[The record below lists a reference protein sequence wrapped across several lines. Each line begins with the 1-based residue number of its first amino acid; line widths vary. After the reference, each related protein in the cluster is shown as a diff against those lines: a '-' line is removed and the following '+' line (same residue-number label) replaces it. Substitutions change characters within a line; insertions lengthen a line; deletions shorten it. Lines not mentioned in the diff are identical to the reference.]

1 MARVTVEDCLDKLG
15 NHFKVVQVA
24 GHRARQLEIG
34 SAPKVEPDGD
44 KSTVIALREI
54 AGGLI
59 TEEVLDEPVIDSADL
74 DSELSQLFT
83 KVEPGPMMAIEEP
96 AEKIESDDQ
105 GTGGTSD
112 AAEISDAGDAE
123 KTEETPEE

>member
-24 GHRARQLEIG
+24 GHRARQLETG
-34 SAPKVEPDGD
+34 TAPLVEPEGD

-54 AGGLI
+54 AQGLI
-59 TEEVLDEPVIDSADL
+59 NEEILEEPIGGMGDL

-83 KVEPGPMMAIEEP
+83 RVEPGPMMAVEES
-96 AEKIESDDQ
+96 AEDGETGAGGIGDD
-105 GTGGTSD
+105 GGGDSGGE
-112 AAEISDAGDAE
+112 AGGAEP
-123 KTEETPEE
+123 TEETPGA

>member
-24 GHRARQLEIG
+24 GHRARQLETG
-34 SAPKVEPDGD
+34 TAPLVEPQGD

-54 AGGLI
+54 AEGLI
-59 TEEVLDEPVIDSADL
+59 NEDILDEPIGGLGDL

-83 KVEPGPMMAIEEP
+83 RVEPGPMLAVEESGED
-96 AEKIESDDQ
+96 ARETGATDETGDE
-105 GTGGTSD
+105 TGG
-112 AAEISDAGDAE
+112 AEE
-123 KTEETPEE
+123 TEETPEA